1 MMRVRV
7 EIGTDVSE
15 KEIVLRTNE
24 YDEEVERMLSL
35 LQKIQKTPQL
45 IFYKDSTEYFF
56 SADKI
61 LFFETSERQVYAH
74 TKNDVFVVK
83 HRLYELE
90 DILSGKF
97 MRISKSTI
105 VNLSHVYAFTQSLSG
120 CSIQFANTHK
130 QVYVSRRYYK
140 LLRERMKEVREKI

>member
-1 MMRVRV
+1 MMKVRV

-15 KEIVLRTNE
+15 KEIVLRTND
-24 YDEEVERMLSL
+24 YDEEVERMLL
-35 LQKIQKTPQL
+35 MLQKIQKTPQL

-83 HRLYELE
+83 H
-90 DILSGKF
+90 GKSRQVIGYF
-97 MRISKSTI
+97 YRHFGRS
-105 VNLSHVYAFTQSLSG
+105 SL
-120 CSIQFANTHK
+120 
-130 QVYVSRRYYK
+130 VK
-140 LLRERMKEVREKI
+140 LLLCVRERSISLNPIARDGRDIGKVEQR

>member
-1 MMRVRV
+1 MQ
-7 EIGTDVSE
+7 T
-15 KEIVLRTNE
+15 
-24 YDEEVERMLSL
+24 EVISRKML
-35 LQKIQKTPQL
+35 
-45 IFYKDSTEYFF
+45 DS
-56 SADKI
+56 
-61 LFFETSERQVYAH
+61 YAGA
-74 TKNDVFVVK
+74 T
-83 HRLYELE
+83 LE

-105 VNLSHVYAFTQSLSG
+105 VNLSHVYALTQSISG

>member
-74 TKNDVFVVK
+74 TKNDVFVV
-83 HRLYELE
+83 
-90 DILSGKF
+90 STGF
-97 MRISKSTI
+97 M
-105 VNLSHVYAFTQSLSG
+105 NW
-120 CSIQFANTHK
+120 
-130 QVYVSRRYYK
+130 
-140 LLRERMKEVREKI
+140 KIF

>member
-24 YDEEVERMLSL
+24 YDEEAERMISL

-45 IFYKDSTEYFF
+45 IFYKDST
-56 SADKI
+56 DKI

-105 VNLSHVYAFTQSLSG
+105 VNLSHVYALTQSLSG

>member
-56 SADKI
+56 PRIKFCFLKQAK
-61 LFFETSERQVYAH
+61 
-74 TKNDVFVVK
+74 
-83 HRLYELE
+83 
-90 DILSGKF
+90 GKF
-97 MRISKSTI
+97 TLIRKMMF
-105 VNLSHVYAFTQSLSG
+105 LSLSTG
-120 CSIQFANTHK
+120 FTN
-130 QVYVSRRYYK
+130 
-140 LLRERMKEVREKI
+140 

>member
-45 IFYKDSTEYFF
+45 IFIRIARNISFPRIKFCF
-56 SADKI
+56 LKQAK
-61 LFFETSERQVYAH
+61 
-74 TKNDVFVVK
+74 
-83 HRLYELE
+83 
-90 DILSGKF
+90 GKF
-97 MRISKSTI
+97 TRIRKMMF
-105 VNLSHVYAFTQSLSG
+105 LSLSTG
-120 CSIQFANTHK
+120 FMNW
-130 QVYVSRRYYK
+130 
-140 LLRERMKEVREKI
+140 KIF

>member
-1 MMRVRV
+1 MRVRV

-15 KEIVLRTNE
+15 KEIILRTNE
-24 YDEEVERMLSL
+24 YDEEVERMLSM

-45 IFYKDSTEYFF
+45 IFYKNSTEYFF

-90 DILSGKF
+90 DILNYNFHPLLLFSNLPTF
-97 MRISKSTI
+97 QVDHRQSQSRIRFDA
-105 VNLSHVYAFTQSLSG
+105 VYFRMFD
-120 CSIQFANTHK
+120 SICEYAQAGLC
-130 QVYVSRRYYK
+130 V
-140 LLRERMKEVREKI
+140 EKILQAAA

>member
-1 MMRVRV
+1 MRVRV

-45 IFYKDSTEYFF
+45 IFYKESTEYFF
-56 SADKI
+56 SSDKI

-74 TKNDVFVVK
+74 TKNDVFFVK

-105 VNLSHVYAFTQSLSG
+105 VNLSHVYALTQSISG

>member
-24 YDEEVERMLSL
+24 YDEEVERMFSL
-35 LQKIQKTPQL
+35 LQKIQKMPQL
-45 IFYKDSTEYFF
+45 IFYRGSTEYFF

-97 MRISKSTI
+97 MRISKSDHRQSQSRI
-105 VNLSHVYAFTQSLSG
+105 RFDAVYFRMFD
-120 CSIQFANTHK
+120 SICEYAQAG
-130 QVYVSRRYYK
+130 
-140 LLRERMKEVREKI
+140 LRVEKILQAAA

>member
-1 MMRVRV
+1 M
-7 EIGTDVSE
+7 
-15 KEIVLRTNE
+15 
-24 YDEEVERMLSL
+24 
-35 LQKIQKTPQL
+35 
-45 IFYKDSTEYFF
+45 
-56 SADKI
+56 
-61 LFFETSERQVYAH
+61 FFETSERQVYAH

-105 VNLSHVYAFTQSLSG
+105 VNLSHVYALTQSISG

>member
-35 LQKIQKTPQL
+35 LQKIQKMPQL

-61 LFFETSERQVYAH
+61 LFFETSERQV
-74 TKNDVFVVK
+74 
-83 HRLYELE
+83 
-90 DILSGKF
+90 
-97 MRISKSTI
+97 
-105 VNLSHVYAFTQSLSG
+105 
-120 CSIQFANTHK
+120 K